1 MSDQQANDPADMQLP
16 SMESVLEAILF
27 SSDTPRSAR
36 ELATILGDVALT
48 PLPDSDESF
57 QHGIRA
63 VRKALQSI
71 ADRYE
76 AHSGAVSLVE
86 VAGGWEFRTRSVL
99 SPWLQPVVSRRP
111 TKLGRAALEVLS
123 VVAYRQPCTRADVD
137 DIRGVDSSSTLRNL
151 LQLKLLRVLGRA
163 DDIGRPLVYGTSD
176 EFLRLFTLKSLAEL
190 PTLREFSELSEEHM
204 LTLQELD
211 QLHASLDEG
220 DAEDSSPSMDSNG
233 LNDG

>member
-99 SPWLQPVVSRRP
+99 SAWLQPVVSRRP